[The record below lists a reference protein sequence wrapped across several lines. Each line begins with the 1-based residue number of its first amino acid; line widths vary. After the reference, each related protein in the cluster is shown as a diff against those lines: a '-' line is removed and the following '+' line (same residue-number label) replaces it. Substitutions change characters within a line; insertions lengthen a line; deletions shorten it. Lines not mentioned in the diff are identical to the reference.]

1 MQPIVQY
8 LLRIADNTTIL
19 SQRLSEWCGHG
30 PILEQDIALTNIA
43 LDLIGQ
49 SRLWYTLAG
58 ELEGKGRSEDDL
70 AFLRDGWDYYNVLLV
85 EQPNGDWA
93 HTIAR
98 QFFFDSWHQPYLEAL
113 TQSQHERIAEIA
125 AKSLKEV
132 QYHLRFSSEWMIR
145 MGDGTEESHQ
155 RAQKAVDELYRFSGE
170 LCLADALDTDM
181 AAQGTGPDLTLIQQ
195 QQNATIHQILG
206 EATLQLPEKAFQQ
219 TGGKQGR
226 HSEHL
231 GYILTDMQFMQRAY
245 PGLSW

>member
-30 PILEQDIALTNIA
+30 PILEQDIALTNIS

-58 ELEGKGRSEDDL
+58 ELEGAGRSEDDL
-70 AFLRDGWDYYNVLLV
+70 AFLRDAWDYYNVLLV

-98 QFFFDSWHQPYLEAL
+98 QFFFDAWHQPYLEAL
-113 TQSQHERIAEIA
+113 AQSKHPRIAEIA

-145 MGDGTEESHQ
+145 MGDGTEESHL
-155 RAQKAVDELYRFSGE
+155 RARNAVNELYRFSGE
-170 LCLADALDTDM
+170 LCLADALDNDM
-181 AAQGTGPDLTLIQQ
+181 AAQGIAPDLATIQRQQ
-195 QQNATIHQILG
+195 QATIHQVLE
-206 EATLQLPEKAFQQ
+206 EATLQLPEKVFQQ
-219 TGGKQGR
+219 AGGKQGR

-231 GYILTDMQFMQRAY
+231 GYILSDMQFMQRAY